1 MKENLIIIILLTLVQ
16 GLTFGQ
22 INQYQKID
30 SLIVSKMNDN
40 RIVGLSI
47 GVVKD
52 GKFYYTKGY
61 GFTSVDSLY
70 KVTEHTV
77 FHTASITKVF
87 TASAIMQFVDRGE
100 IKLTDKL
107 TDHLPDF
114 KMKDKRY
121 QQITIEHIL
130 THSSGLPW
138 EHKFNNS
145 PNDSTAL
152 EQFVSD
158 LKNEKLK
165 FAPGQKFDGT
175 TYSNV
180 GYSILGLIIQRK
192 SGMNYEKYIQ
202 KYILAPNQMTN
213 CFFNHKLINQEIKAE
228 PIILSGKSKEIEQ
241 FNLHG
246 VIKDVNPVL
255 KYPNYALIKRETYG
269 RTSEHAPNDG
279 LISSANDLSNW
290 MIHLLTIYADS
301 TSQTKQFISYST
313 LQNMWKLQRSIPNYK
328 TSMGLGWWRYSDS
341 PFGDYVHHPGRETGF
356 SSVMMIYP
364 KKNLGITIL
373 CNGMYADQLVWN
385 ELPELILDLMKEEN
399 NCR

>member
-1 MKENLIIIILLTLVQ
+1 MKKYLTTTILLMLVRT
-16 GLTFGQ
+16 LTFGQ
-22 INQYQKID
+22 NNPYQKID
-30 SLIVSKMNDN
+30 SLILSKMKDN

-52 GKFYYTKGY
+52 EELFYTKGY

-87 TASAIMQFVDRGE
+87 TASAIMQFVERGE

-114 KMKDKRY
+114 KMKDLRY
-121 QQITIEHIL
+121 KQITIEHIL

-152 EQFVSD
+152 EQFVND
-158 LKNEKLK
+158 LKNEKLR

-192 SGMNYEKYIQ
+192 SGLNYEKYIQ

-241 FNLHG
+241 FNLYG

-279 LISSANDLSNW
+279 LISSATDLSNW
-290 MIHLLTIYADS
+290 MTHLLTIYADS
-301 TSQTKQFISYST
+301 TTQTKQFISNST

-341 PFGDYVHHPGRETGF
+341 PFGDYVHHPGREPGF
-356 SSVMMIYP
+356 SSVLMIYP
-364 KKNLGITIL
+364 ERKIGITIL
-373 CNGMYADQLVWN
+373 SNGMYADQVVWN
-385 ELPELILDLMKEEN
+385 ELPELILELLYEDNKS
-399 NCR
+399 R

>member
-1 MKENLIIIILLTLVQ
+1 MLAIVQ
-16 GLTFGQ
+16 TVSFGQ
-22 INQYQKID
+22 NNLYPKID
-30 SLIVSKMNDN
+30 SLILSKMKDN

-52 GKFYYTKGY
+52 RELFYTKGY
-61 GFTSVDSLY
+61 GFTSVDSLH
-70 KVTEHTV
+70 KVTEQTV
-77 FHTASITKVF
+77 FHTSSITKVF
-87 TASAIMQFVDRGE
+87 TASAIMQLVERGE

-107 TDHLPDF
+107 TTHLPDF

-121 QQITIEHIL
+121 LQITIEHLL

-138 EHKFNNS
+138 EHNFNNS

-158 LKNEKLK
+158 LKNEKLR
-165 FAPGQKFDGT
+165 FAPGDKFDGS

-180 GYSILGLIIQRK
+180 AYSILGLIIQRK

-202 KYILAPNQMTN
+202 KYILAPNKMTN
-213 CFFNHKLINQEIKAE
+213 CFFNHKLIKQEIKAE
-228 PIILSGKSKEIEQ
+228 PIILSGESKEIER
-241 FNLHG
+241 FNLSG
-246 VIKDVNPVL
+246 VIKDLNPVL
-255 KYPNYALIKRETYG
+255 KYPNYALIKRDTYG

-279 LISSANDLSNW
+279 LITSANDLSNW
-290 MIHLLTIYADS
+290 MTQLLTIYADS

-313 LQNMWKLQRSIPNYK
+313 LKNMWKLQRSIPDYK

-341 PFGDYVHHPGRETGF
+341 PFGDYVHHPGREPGF
-356 SSVMMIYP
+356 SSVIMIYP
-364 KKNLGITIL
+364 EKNIGITIL

-385 ELPELILDLMKEEN
+385 ELPELILNLMNEEN
-399 NCR
+399 NSR

>member
-1 MKENLIIIILLTLVQ
+1 VKKHLTISILLTLVQ
-16 GLTFGQ
+16 ALTFGQ
-22 INQYQKID
+22 NNLYPKID
-30 SLIVSKMNDN
+30 SLIVSKMKEN

-47 GVVKD
+47 GVVQD
-52 GKFYYTKGY
+52 GELFYTKGY

-121 QQITIEHIL
+121 QQITIEHLL

-138 EHKFNNS
+138 EHKFKNS

-158 LKNEKLK
+158 LKNEKLR

-213 CFFNHKLINQEIKAE
+213 CFFNYKLINQEIKAE
-228 PIILSGKSKEIEQ
+228 PIILSEKSKEIEQ
-241 FNLHG
+241 FNLYG

-279 LISSANDLSNW
+279 LISSATDLSNW
-290 MIHLLTIYADS
+290 MTHLLTIYTDS
-301 TSQTKQFISYST
+301 TAQTKQFISNST

-341 PFGDYVHHPGRETGF
+341 PFGDYVHHPGREPGF
-356 SSVMMIYP
+356 SSVLMIYP
-364 KKNLGITIL
+364 ERKIGITIL
-373 CNGMYADQLVWN
+373 CNGMYADQVVWN
-385 ELPELILDLMKEEN
+385 ELPELILELIYEDN
-399 NCR
+399 NSR